1 MIPHTSLRL
10 IVPLLCIAA
19 TILAAQ
25 QREKQ
30 EVSLAIQ
37 PAHITLNAGQTQ
49 QFSAHIEGAPAAT
62 VIAWAVPDSERDVS
76 TVSQDGLFTARIV
89 GIYRVLAIAT
99 INGTVLKTAAAK
111 VTVVAQYDDPRP

>member
-1 MIPHTSLRL
+1 M
-10 IVPLLCIAA
+10 
-19 TILAAQ
+19 
-25 QREKQ
+25 
-30 EVSLAIQ
+30 SLAIQ
-37 PAHITLNAGQTQ
+37 PAYITLNAGQSQ
-49 QFSAHIEGAPAAT
+49 KFSTHIEGAPAAT
-62 VIAWAVPDSERDVS
+62 VITWAIPDNERDVS